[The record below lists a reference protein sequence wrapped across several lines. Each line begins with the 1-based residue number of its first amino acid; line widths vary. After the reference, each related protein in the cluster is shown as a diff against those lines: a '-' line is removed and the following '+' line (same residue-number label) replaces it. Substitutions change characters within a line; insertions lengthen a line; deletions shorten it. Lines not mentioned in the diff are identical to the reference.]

1 MTLLVVILSA
11 TCQLESSKP
20 GCASGDSCWCFQ
32 FVRAGSV
39 IGAAVGIVPVRLPV
53 LVGCVCT
60 ALPFQVTA
68 EADVKTSMP
77 GSVPLSPVSATVR
90 PLSPLVAVRSRWVP
104 RTSTGPAAV
113 SCRQNVSAVALSASR
128 SSSGREPPPEIRTRV
143 SPSWV

>member
-1 MTLLVVILSA
+1 MVILSA

-32 FVRAGSV
+32 FVKAGSE
-39 IGAAVGIVPVRLPV
+39 IEAATGIAPVRLPV

-60 ALPFQVTA
+60 ALPFQVMA
-68 EADVKTSMP
+68 EAEVKTSMS
-77 GSVPLSPVSATVR
+77 GSVPLSPVSATV
-90 PLSPLVAVRSRWVP
+90 PPPSLLAAVRSRWVP

-128 SSSGREPPPEIRTRV
+128 SSSGREPPPEIVTRV
-143 SPSWV
+143 RPSWV